1 MTWQEKFESQF
12 RWERRGGKNVRVRI
26 SDNTIISDKEY
37 VKLYKTAQSDTATQR
52 RESFGKEQFL
62 DQFIWSD
69 EPGPSGELQTR
80 RQVKELNKSRLPL
93 TINLKGGGTRTI
105 HPSHPEYNKYKSGE
119 LKINNEFRLPG
130 EKQRTVV
137 EQEPRN
143 INLKVKK
150 GNQPVINNQAKIDEK
165 EKAPLAFEQ
174 ELAIRLKGVGQR
186 DFKSRDAK
194 TRALLEKSNLPS
206 DLDSDTLRDIR
217 IGHAWVTK
225 SGAIRTNP
233 SRGPSLLIKK
243 KKKKEDE

>member
-1 MTWQEKFESQF
+1 MTWQEEFESQF
-12 RWERRGGKNVRVRI
+12 KWERRGGTNVRVRT
-26 SDNTIISDKEY
+26 SDNKIISDKEY
-37 VKLYKTAQSDTATQR
+37 VKLYKTAQSDTATAR
-52 RESFGKEQFL
+52 REAYGKEQFL
-62 DQFIWSD
+62 DQYIWSD
-69 EPGPSGELQTR
+69 EPAPDGKLQTR
-80 RQVKELNKSRLPL
+80 RQAKRRPL

-105 HPSHPEYNKYKSGE
+105 TYHHPDYAKYKSGE

-194 TRALLEKSNLPS
+194 TRALLEKATFLQ
-206 DLDSDTLRDIR
+206 I
-217 IGHAWVTK
+217 
-225 SGAIRTNP
+225 
-233 SRGPSLLIKK
+233 
-243 KKKKEDE
+243 